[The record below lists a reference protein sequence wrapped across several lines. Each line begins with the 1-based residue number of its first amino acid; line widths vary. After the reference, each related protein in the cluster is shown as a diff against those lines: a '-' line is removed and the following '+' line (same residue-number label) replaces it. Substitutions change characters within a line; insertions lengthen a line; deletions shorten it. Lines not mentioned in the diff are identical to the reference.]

1 MDYTRYS
8 NPGGV
13 RPPLGFIVVGAVHAA
28 SESAQ
33 QPLSASLR
41 VPWPPAQEWFG
52 HRRDPLMFPCRIPG
66 GRVRRVWA
74 LVLAVVALVL
84 VGAGP
89 AAAEDPVRLDT
100 QVTDL
105 VGVLPA
111 GRPGVD
117 EALSRLRTATD
128 TRLFVVFVSTFGTD
142 TTKDW
147 AAEAAALSSLQA
159 SDVLVAVAVND
170 RHFEWWVDDSSP
182 LTEPQVTALLT
193 TQVEPRI
200 VAGDW
205 AGTVV
210 AAAHGFRAQL
220 PTRPTADPST
230 QWSGRTTAL
239 VGAAVLVSLVGGH
252 LLSRWTGRLRA
263 AE

>member
-1 MDYTRYS
+1 
-8 NPGGV
+8 
-13 RPPLGFIVVGAVHAA
+13 
-28 SESAQ
+28 
-33 QPLSASLR
+33 
-41 VPWPPAQEWFG
+41 
-52 HRRDPLMFPCRIPG
+52 MFPCRIPG

-105 VGVLPA
+105 VGALPA
-111 GRPGVD
+111 SRPGVD
-117 EALSRLRTATD
+117 QALSRLRTESG

-147 AAEAAALSSLQA
+147 AAETAARSSLKA
-159 SDVLVAVAVND
+159 SDVLVAVAVDD

-210 AAAHGFRAQL
+210 AAADGFRAQL

-252 LLSRWTGRLRA
+252 LLSRRTGRLRA

>member
-1 MDYTRYS
+1 MRRWSLS
-8 NPGGV
+8 N
-13 RPPLGFIVVGAVHAA
+13 L
-28 SESAQ
+28 
-33 QPLSASLR
+33 
-41 VPWPPAQEWFG
+41 
-52 HRRDPLMFPCRIPG
+52 G

-74 LVLAVVALVL
+74 LFLAVIALVL

-105 VGVLPA
+105 VGALPA

-117 EALSRLRTATD
+117 QALSRLRTESG

-147 AAEAAALSSLQA
+147 AAETAARSSLKA
-159 SDVLVAVAVND
+159 SDVLVAVAVDD
-170 RHFEWWVDDSSP
+170 RHFQWWVDDSSP

-210 AAAHGFRAQL
+210 AAADGFRAQL
-220 PTRPTADPST
+220 PTRPTADDPSS

-252 LLSRWTGRLRA
+252 LLSRRTGRLRA